1 MNHYI
6 AKLKLINAL
15 EQVLCTNNNGILNIE
30 EIEDKLRSVNL
41 WEENHYRKKISL
53 HISKSLSI

>member
-1 MNHYI
+1 MQRLLKSLLMNHYI

-41 WEENHYRKKISL
+41 
-53 HISKSLSI
+53 